1 VVGAGRG
8 GRAQGLTVADWV
20 ILVDSAR
27 DFPNADTPHKVITTK
42 DYLARSNLFRGS
54 RPKVINLSRSFAYQ
68 SRGYYCSLLAEARGH
83 RIIPSVETMVDLSAR
98 QLYAQALPELDD
110 ALRKAIA
117 ASDDKSLPARLLVY
131 FGSVADHRFDRFG
144 RLLFDWFRCPVLEVT
159 IENSGRDQI
168 RRLAP
173 VPVAKLT
180 AAELVEFH
188 AALHTHTTREWRSRK
203 DRATPRYSFA
213 VLYDP
218 NDKLPPSDL
227 ATLKHWS
234 RIAEKQGV
242 EVEPI
247 TRRDLARL
255 AEFDALFIR
264 ETTSIDNHTYRFA
277 RRAVQEGMPV
287 IDDPISMIRCTN
299 KIYLH
304 ELMTGNGIAV
314 PPTVI
319 IGSGQ
324 HDLSRAADEL
334 GFPMVLKVPDSSFS
348 RGVRKIDSAHE
359 LALLAREWLHD
370 TDLLLAQA
378 FMPTSFDWRVGV
390 LGGKPLYV
398 CQYMMARK
406 HWQIVKHG
414 SNGQLI
420 EGPHKTIALGEAPPA
435 VIDVGLRAAQLIGD
449 GLYGVDLKETA
460 DGLYV
465 VEINDNPSIEHGTED
480 AAEKDQVWIE
490 LTRWF
495 TDRLDG

>member
-1 VVGAGRG
+1 
-8 GRAQGLTVADWV
+8 VADWV
-20 ILVDSAR
+20 ILVDSPR

-54 RPKVINLSRSFAYQ
+54 RPKMINLSRSFNYQ

-83 RIIPSVETMVDLSAR
+83 RIIPSVETMVDLGAR

-110 ALRKAIA
+110 SLQKALAGA
-117 ASDDKSLPARLLVY
+117 EDKSVPGRILVY
-131 FGSVADHRFDRFG
+131 FGAVADHRFDRFG

-159 IENSGRDQI
+159 VEANGRAQI
-168 RRLAP
+168 KKLAA
-173 VPVAKLT
+173 VPVTKLT
-180 AAELVEFH
+180 PEELVHFH

-213 VLYDP
+213 VLYNP
-218 NDKLPPSDL
+218 QEQLPPSSL
-227 ATLKHWS
+227 ASLKHWS
-234 RIAEKQGV
+234 RIAEKFGV

-247 TRRDLARL
+247 TRRDLPRL

-264 ETTSIDNHTYRFA
+264 ETTSIDDHTYRFA

-304 ELMTGNGIAV
+304 ELMTTNGIAV

-319 IGSGQ
+319 IAGM
-324 HDLSRAADEL
+324 HDLTRAADEL

-348 RGVRKIDSAHE
+348 RGVKKVDDLGE
-359 LALLAREWLHD
+359 LNALAKEWFED
-370 TDLLLAQA
+370 TDLLLAQQ
-378 FMPTSFDWRVGV
+378 FMPTTFDWRVGV
-390 LGGKPLYV
+390 LGGKPIFV
-398 CQYMMARK
+398 CQYMMAKK

-414 SNGQLI
+414 TNGHLI
-420 EGPHKTIALGEAPPA
+420 EGAHNTIALSEAPP
-435 VIDVGLRAAQLIGD
+435 DVVDIGLRAAQLIGQ
-449 GLYGVDLKETA
+449 GLYGVDIKETSN
-460 DGLYV
+460 GLFL
-465 VEINDNPSIEHGTED
+465 VEVNDNPNIEHGVED
-480 AAEKDQVWIE
+480 QADKDQVWIE

-495 TDRLDG
+495 TERLDN

>member
-1 VVGAGRG
+1 M
-8 GRAQGLTVADWV
+8 ADWV
-20 ILVDSAR
+20 ILVDSPK

-42 DYLARSNLFRGS
+42 DYLARASLFRGA
-54 RPKVINLSRSFAYQ
+54 RPKIINLSRSFAYQ

-83 RIIPSVETMVDLSAR
+83 RIIPSVETMVDLGAR
-98 QLYAQALPELDD
+98 QLYSQAVPELDD
-110 ALRKAIA
+110 ALGKAIDA
-117 ASDDKSLPARLLVY
+117 ADDKSVPERILVC
-131 FGSVADHRFDRFG
+131 FGTVEDRRFDRFA
-144 RLLFDWFRCPVLEVT
+144 RLLFDWFRCPALEVT
-159 IENSGRDQI
+159 IENGGRPAI
-168 RRLAP
+168 KRLAF
-173 VPVAKLT
+173 VPLTKLSGG
-180 AAELVEFH
+180 ELASFH
-188 AALHTHTTREWRSRK
+188 AALHNHTRREWRSKK
-203 DRATPRYSFA
+203 DRAAPRYSFA

-218 NDKLPPSDL
+218 NEKLPPSSR
-227 ATLKHWS
+227 ASMKHWA
-234 RIAEKQGV
+234 RIAEKFGV

-319 IGSGQ
+319 LGGM
-324 HDLSRAADEL
+324 HDLPRAAEEL

-348 RGVRKIDSAHE
+348 RGVKKVDNPAELSA
-359 LALLAREWLHD
+359 LAKEWFED

-390 LGGKPLYV
+390 LGGKPLFV
-398 CQYMMARK
+398 CQYLMAKK

-414 SNGQLI
+414 ADGRAL
-420 EGPHKTIALGEAPPA
+420 EGAHNTIPLGEAPPA

-449 GLYGVDLKETA
+449 GLYGVDIKETPA
-460 DGLYV
+460 GIFV
-465 VEINDNPSIEHGTED
+465 VEVNDNPNIEHGIED

-495 TDRLDG
+495 TDRLGG

>member
-1 VVGAGRG
+1 M
-8 GRAQGLTVADWV
+8 ADWV
-20 ILVDSAR
+20 ILVDSPK
-27 DFPNADTPHKVITTK
+27 DFPNADTPHKVITTR
-42 DYLARSNLFRGS
+42 DYLARSGLFQGT
-54 RPKVINLSRSFAYQ
+54 RPKIVNLARSFAYQ

-83 RIIPSVETMVDLSAR
+83 RIIPSTETMIDLGAR

-110 ALRKAIA
+110 SLAKALA
-117 ASDDKSLPARLLVY
+117 AADDKTVPTRILAC
-131 FGSVADHRFDRFG
+131 FGTVTDHRFDRFG

-159 IENSGRDQI
+159 IETEERPQI
-168 RRLAP
+168 RRLAS
-173 VPVAKLT
+173 VPVTKLT
-180 AAELVEFH
+180 PEELKLFH
-188 AALHTHTTREWRSRK
+188 EALHSHTRREWRSKRDK
-203 DRATPRYSFA
+203 AAPRYSFA

-218 NDKLPPSDL
+218 NEALPPSSR
-227 ATLKHWS
+227 TTIKHWA
-234 RIAEKQGV
+234 RVAEKLGV

-247 TRRDLARL
+247 TRRDLPRL

-304 ELMTGNGIAV
+304 ELMTANGIAV

-319 IGSGQ
+319 LGGM
-324 HDLSRAADEL
+324 HDLTRAADEL

-348 RGVRKIDSAHE
+348 RGVKKVDSAAE
-359 LALLAREWLHD
+359 LGALAKEWFED

-390 LGGKPLYV
+390 LGGKPLFV
-398 CQYMMARK
+398 CQYLMAKK

-414 SNGQLI
+414 SNGKAL
-420 EGPHKTIALGEAPPA
+420 EGGYNTMSLGEAPPA
-435 VIDVGLRAAQLIGD
+435 VIDVGLRAAQLIGN
-449 GLYGVDLKETA
+449 GLYGVDIKETA
-460 DGLYV
+460 DGLFV
-465 VEINDNPSIEHGTED
+465 VEVNDNPNIEHGVED

-490 LTRWF
+490 LTKWF
-495 TDRLDG
+495 IDRLG